1 MPTQTFL
8 KLNKEKKIR
17 ILKAAKKEFSRVSID
32 KAIIANI
39 AKDAGIPRGS
49 FYQYFS
55 SVEDLYMY
63 LIDYLYNSKKKK
75 FEGFL
80 QECNNDIYEALKLKF
95 AMEIEKLVSEENSMF
110 KVNAFILLFNKN
122 EYSQEMT
129 SYILNR
135 QVQLDKTFFPEEI
148 IKTKNFEKF
157 LNLVIGLNDLC
168 LKRYLTK
175 EMSAEEI
182 IKYYNEYIDFMKE
195 NIF

>member
-75 FEGFL
+75 
-80 QECNNDIYEALKLKF
+80 
-95 AMEIEKLVSEENSMF
+95 
-110 KVNAFILLFNKN
+110 
-122 EYSQEMT
+122 
-129 SYILNR
+129 
-135 QVQLDKTFFPEEI
+135 
-148 IKTKNFEKF
+148 
-157 LNLVIGLNDLC
+157 
-168 LKRYLTK
+168 
-175 EMSAEEI
+175 
-182 IKYYNEYIDFMKE
+182 
-195 NIF
+195 